1 MPEIGTSGSMSEDGK
16 RSVAKWPKLP
26 RLSSTLPQSG
36 RTGASIECLL
46 SGVKRTLPLIVA
58 LSAYDPNRSK
68 AASKSALQRAP
79 DLISPTPLSC
89 RPGKGKRMHFDRLRR
104 RDFIRL
110 VGCAAISP

>member
-58 LSAYDPNRSK
+58 LSANDPKRTKAGLKSRSATGSCVLSLV
-68 AASKSALQRAP
+68 AAQEGSAAP
-79 DLISPTPLSC
+79 Q
-89 RPGKGKRMHFDRLRR
+89 
-104 RDFIRL
+104 
-110 VGCAAISP
+110 